1 MKTKLI
7 GALLLSLAASIWGA
21 MYVVVKVVVEVV
33 PPFELVWMR
42 YIVAVIALGF
52 IGICTKQSWKIAKK
66 HWLLILAIGLI
77 GNTISIVTQE
87 MGTMLSSAQMGAIIT
102 STTPAFMVL
111 FARYILKEAMSLKKW
126 LSIILAT
133 IGVGIIVGN
142 GQIDISQQLGGLYLL
157 IAALTW
163 ALMSVLVKKVPQ
175 LTSSFLILCRQFNR
189 TISQKDASF
198 CYGITCKIPRI
209 IIVKGCRQSE
219 QIIKCDEIDFGTIL
233 RMGVVKQFCSLL
245 LSKLCI
251 FNQFLLC
258 KLSRQRKNLLQHITG
273 FTLAIQKFTGI
284 IRPIQTRI
292 LKHSDDSCSKL
303 KIGSNHHRSQPIEE
317 LAAISS
323 AVTNRSSL

>member
-52 IGICTKQSWKIAKK
+52 IGICTKQNWKIAKK
-66 HWLLILAIGLI
+66 YWLLILAIGLI

-111 FARYILKEAMSLKKW
+111 FARYILKETMSLKKW

-163 ALMSVLVKKVPQ
+163 ALMSVLVKKVPEHYSQ
-175 LTSSFLILCRQFNR
+175 IVVTTYTSSLAVILLTPFVLPKLAQLNWQAIFEPTIFGGILYLGIISTACGFLLWNKGLQLMKASSGGLFFFLQPIVGTFLGWLLLGE
-189 TISQKDASF
+189 TIGMLF
-198 CYGITCKIPRI
+198 WL
-209 IIVKGCRQSE
+209 
-219 QIIKCDEIDFGTIL
+219 GTI
-233 RMGVVKQFCSLL
+233 
-245 LSKLCI
+245 CI
-251 FNQFLLC
+251 FIGVF
-258 KLSRQRKNLLQHITG
+258 IV
-273 FTLAIQKFTGI
+273 
-284 IRPIQTRI
+284 IR
-292 LKHSDDSCSKL
+292 D
-303 KIGSNHHRSQPIEE
+303 E
-317 LAAISS
+317 
-323 AVTNRSSL
+323 